1 MNTLDPENSVVVLLD
16 CMEGVA
22 AGNLSDPTGREK
34 FVSAVLKL
42 VDRAAAAGVPVIRV
56 DVEFRPGHVEI
67 ADANPYFSGVRA
79 AGRLEAGSE
88 ATNTMRELESRIGGT
103 PRAVKKRIGGFA
115 GSDLEWLLRGL
126 DRTHLVVGGL
136 ITRGAVLSTVCDA
149 ADRDYPVTV
158 VSDACH
164 DPDSE
169 VHHILLELVLPMRA
183 AVCAVAE
190 LQSVEVAG

>member
-1 MNTLDPENSVVVLLD
+1 MNTLDPDNSVVVLLD

-22 AGNLSDPTGREK
+22 AGNLPDPAGREK
-34 FVSAVLKL
+34 FVSAVLEL
-42 VDRAAAAGVPVIRV
+42 VDGAASTGVPVIRV
-56 DVEFRPGHVEI
+56 DVEFRPGHVEV
-67 ADANPYFSGVRA
+67 ADANAYFSGVKA

-88 ATNTMRELESRIGGT
+88 ATKPMRELESRLGGT
-103 PRAVKKRIGGFA
+103 ARAVKKRIGGFA

-126 DRTHLVVGGL
+126 GRTHLVVGGL

-149 ADRDYPVTV
+149 ADRDYAVTV

-169 VHHILLELVLPMRA
+169 VHHVLLESVLPVRA
-183 AVCAVAE
+183 AICAVAE